1 MGTLIVGIILWALP
15 HWFKRLLPNFR
26 KSLGQTGRIGV
37 ALAVLVSVVLMII
50 GYRSAPVI
58 TVWSPPTFF
67 IHFNSLL
74 MLLAFAVFAVSHTKG
89 RFKGAL
95 RHPMLHSVQIW
106 AVAHLLVKG
115 DLASIILFGFMLLWA
130 TGSILLINRA
140 EVWSRPAPG
149 DKPKDILFIGITIAS
164 FLAVAALHAFFGI
177 WPFPVG

>member
-1 MGTLIVGIILWALP
+1 MGTLIFGVILWALP
-15 HWFKRLLPNFR
+15 HWFKRLMPNFR
-26 KSLGQTGRIGV
+26 NRLGQTGRIGV

-50 GYRSAPVI
+50 GYRSAPII
-58 TVWSPPTFF
+58 TVWSPPVLF

-74 MLLAFAVFAVSHTKG
+74 MLIAFAVFAVSHTRG

-130 TGSILLINRA
+130 TGSVLLINRA
-140 EVWSRPAPG
+140 EVWTRPALG
-149 DKPKDILFIGITIAS
+149 DKPKDILFIGITIVS
-164 FLAVAALHAFFGI
+164 FLAVAALHTFFGV
-177 WPFPVG
+177 WPFPGS

>member
-1 MGTLIVGIILWALP
+1 MGTLIFGVILWALP
-15 HWFKRLLPNFR
+15 HWFKRLMPNFR
-26 KSLGQTGRIGV
+26 NSLGQTGRIGV

-50 GYRSAPVI
+50 GYRSAPII
-58 TVWSPPTFF
+58 TVWSPPVLF

-74 MLLAFAVFAVSHTKG
+74 MLIAFAVFAVSHTRG

-130 TGSILLINRA
+130 TGSVLLINRA
-140 EVWSRPAPG
+140 EVWTRPALG
-149 DKPKDILFIGITIAS
+149 DKPKDILFIGITIVS
-164 FLAVAALHAFFGI
+164 FLAVATLHAFFGV
-177 WPFPVG
+177 WPFPGS

>member
-1 MGTLIVGIILWALP
+1 MGTLIFGVILWALP
-15 HWFKRLLPNFR
+15 HWFKRLMPNFR
-26 KSLGQTGRIGV
+26 NSLGQTGRIGV

-50 GYRSAPVI
+50 GYRSAPII
-58 TVWSPPTFF
+58 TVWSPPVLF

-74 MLLAFAVFAVSHTKG
+74 MLIAFAVFAVSHTRG

-140 EVWSRPAPG
+140 EVWTRPALG
-149 DKPKDILFIGITIAS
+149 DKPKDILFIGITIVS
-164 FLAVAALHAFFGI
+164 FLAVAALHTFFGV
-177 WPFPVG
+177 WPFPGS

>member
-1 MGTLIVGIILWALP
+1 MGTLTAGIILWALP

-26 KSLGQTGRIGV
+26 NSLGQTGRIGI
-37 ALAVLVSVVLMII
+37 ALSILVSVVLMII

-58 TVWSPPTFF
+58 TVWYPPAFL

-74 MLLAFAVFAVSHTKG
+74 MLIAFAVFAVSHTRG

-130 TGSILLINRA
+130 TGSIFLINRA
-140 EVWSRPAPG
+140 EVWTRPAPG
-149 DKPKDILFIGITIAS
+149 DKPKDLLFIGITIAS
-164 FLAVAALHAFFGI
+164 FLVVSALHAFFGV
-177 WPFPVG
+177 WPFSVS

>member
-1 MGTLIVGIILWALP
+1 MGTLIFGVILWALP
-15 HWFKRLLPNFR
+15 HWFKRLMPNFR
-26 KSLGQTGRIGV
+26 NSLGQTGRIGV

-50 GYRSAPVI
+50 GYRSAPII
-58 TVWSPPTFF
+58 TVWSPPVLF

-74 MLLAFAVFAVSHTKG
+74 MLIAFAVFAVSHTRG

-130 TGSILLINRA
+130 TGSVLLINRA
-140 EVWSRPAPG
+140 GVWTRPALG
-149 DKPKDILFIGITIAS
+149 DKPKDILFIGITIVS
-164 FLAVAALHAFFGI
+164 FLVVAALHAFFGV
-177 WPFPVG
+177 WPFPGS

>member
-1 MGTLIVGIILWALP
+1 MGTLIFGVILWALP
-15 HWFKRLLPNFR
+15 HWFKRLMPNFR
-26 KSLGQTGRIGV
+26 NSLGQTGRIGV

-50 GYRSAPVI
+50 GYRSAPII
-58 TVWSPPTFF
+58 TVWSPPVLF

-74 MLLAFAVFAVSHTKG
+74 MLIAFAVFAVSHTRG

-130 TGSILLINRA
+130 TGSVLLINRV
-140 EVWSRPAPG
+140 EVWTRPALG
-149 DKPKDILFIGITIAS
+149 DKPKDILFIGITIVS
-164 FLAVAALHAFFGI
+164 FLAVAALHAFFGV
-177 WPFPVG
+177 WPFPGS

>member
-1 MGTLIVGIILWALP
+1 MGTLIFGVILWALP
-15 HWFKRLLPNFR
+15 HWFKRLMPNFR
-26 KSLGQTGRIGV
+26 NSLGQTGRIGV

-50 GYRSAPVI
+50 GYRSAPII
-58 TVWSPPTFF
+58 TVWSPPVLF

-74 MLLAFAVFAVSHTKG
+74 MLIAFAVFAVSHTRG

-130 TGSILLINRA
+130 TGSVLLINSA
-140 EVWSRPAPG
+140 EVWTRPALG
-149 DKPKDILFIGITIAS
+149 DKPKDILFIGITIVS
-164 FLAVAALHAFFGI
+164 FLAVAALHTFFGV
-177 WPFPVG
+177 WPFPGS

>member
-1 MGTLIVGIILWALP
+1 MWALP
-15 HWFKRLLPNFR
+15 HWFKRLMPNFR
-26 KSLGQTGRIGV
+26 NSLGQTGRIGV

-50 GYRSAPVI
+50 GYRSAPII
-58 TVWSPPTFF
+58 TVWSPPVLF

-74 MLLAFAVFAVSHTKG
+74 MLIAFAVFAVSHTRG

-130 TGSILLINRA
+130 TGSVLLINRA
-140 EVWSRPAPG
+140 EVWTRPALG
-149 DKPKDILFIGITIAS
+149 DKPKDILFIGITIVS
-164 FLAVAALHAFFGI
+164 FLAVAALHAFFGV
-177 WPFPVG
+177 WPFPGS

>member
-1 MGTLIVGIILWALP
+1 MGTLIFGVILWALP
-15 HWFKRLLPNFR
+15 HWFKRLMPNFR
-26 KSLGQTGRIGV
+26 NSLGQTGRIGV

-50 GYRSAPVI
+50 GYRSAPII
-58 TVWSPPTFF
+58 TVWSPPVLF

-74 MLLAFAVFAVSHTKG
+74 MLIAFAVFAVSHTRG

-130 TGSILLINRA
+130 TGSVLLINRA
-140 EVWSRPAPG
+140 EVWTRPALG
-149 DKPKDILFIGITIAS
+149 DKPKDILFIGITIVS
-164 FLAVAALHAFFGI
+164 FLAVAALHTFFGV
-177 WPFPVG
+177 WPFPGS

>member
-26 KSLGQTGRIGV
+26 KSLGQAGRIGI

-50 GYRSAPVI
+50 GYRSAPII
-58 TVWSPPTFF
+58 TVWSPPAFF

-95 RHPMLHSVQIW
+95 RHPMLHSVQI
-106 AVAHLLVKG
+106 
-115 DLASIILFGFMLLWA
+115 
-130 TGSILLINRA
+130 
-140 EVWSRPAPG
+140 
-149 DKPKDILFIGITIAS
+149 
-164 FLAVAALHAFFGI
+164 
-177 WPFPVG
+177 